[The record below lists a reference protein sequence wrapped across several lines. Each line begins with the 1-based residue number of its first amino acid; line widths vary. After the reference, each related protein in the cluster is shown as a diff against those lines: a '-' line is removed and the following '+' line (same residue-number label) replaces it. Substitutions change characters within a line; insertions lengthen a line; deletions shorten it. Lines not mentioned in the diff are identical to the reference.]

1 MEGKPVSFKV
11 TLWSKKN
18 SNERG
23 VGGREKEEVRRIS
36 VDSDVSTSFTYIT
49 EKLASVFPVLKSRPG
64 KVTWIDSD
72 GESITVRTDEELL
85 IALTEM
91 EGPVYKLDVEY
102 VGGGGDEKMDFGFG
116 FANATAAPPASE
128 EAGNTSGEEHPGV
141 VCDGCDKT
149 IRGFRYKCVQ
159 CPDYDLCGKCETK
172 GLHSGHNMMRI
183 SAPDLVWPQHFFRR
197 LVKLHDRMNRRA
209 ASANGGATGQDDPTA
224 ADVGEEEPRLPPG
237 GSCRAPRPQGPG
249 RHQGG
254 GAGRQGHHGGR
265 NPFSPPTA
273 GAPHQGGAFRPP
285 FAGPWAGPSG
295 WAGGCGRGNPG
306 AKWFD
311 AMMKGW
317 TGGTQGFPGTCD
329 INATLDPNTTPTTGT
344 PEDPHQAAHKA
355 ATEAAAAA
363 HQAAAGAAKDAA
375 QAAHQAASAA
385 AAAAAANGQAPPGTT
400 NAEFLANIG
409 QMVAAAL
416 DPMGINVQ
424 VDIETPEGGRAT
436 AASTTTRT
444 TKTTTQNNLGAA
456 TGGEES
462 TTSSSSTSS
471 SNMSSMNSNNQE
483 ANATTGAESDIDKAK
498 EEAQTR
504 ATEESEKVTGEVK
517 AASPQEEAA
526 EQRQQD
532 NAAEAA
538 AADSD
543 EFEWTVLNSE
553 AGDEDSKQNVASGG
567 MAEPAAPSGKEV
579 IIPIEVEGSRKKSVT
594 LDGATNGGVLYPE
607 LPSTEGSK
615 VTNPEDN
622 KKDQK
627 ENEEKP
633 NAPPAVEV
641 AQHPDPRI
649 QVALQAMLNM
659 GFRNDGGWLTQL
671 LEAKNGDIGK
681 ALDVLQPV
689 SASSTIRRN

>member
-1 MEGKPVSFKV
+1 
-11 TLWSKKN
+11 
-18 SNERG
+18 
-23 VGGREKEEVRRIS
+23 
-36 VDSDVSTSFTYIT
+36 
-49 EKLASVFPVLKSRPG
+49 
-64 KVTWIDSD
+64 
-72 GESITVRTDEELL
+72 
-85 IALTEM
+85 
-91 EGPVYKLDVEY
+91 
-102 VGGGGDEKMDFGFG
+102 
-116 FANATAAPPASE
+116 
-128 EAGNTSGEEHPGV
+128 
-141 VCDGCDKT
+141 
-149 IRGFRYKCVQ
+149 
-159 CPDYDLCGKCETK
+159 
-172 GLHSGHNMMRI
+172 
-183 SAPDLVWPQHFFRR
+183 
-197 LVKLHDRMNRRA
+197 
-209 ASANGGATGQDDPTA
+209 
-224 ADVGEEEPRLPPG
+224 
-237 GSCRAPRPQGPG
+237 
-249 RHQGG
+249 
-254 GAGRQGHHGGR
+254 
-265 NPFSPPTA
+265 
-273 GAPHQGGAFRPP
+273 
-285 FAGPWAGPSG
+285 
-295 WAGGCGRGNPG
+295 
-306 AKWFD
+306 
-311 AMMKGW
+311 MKGW

-363 HQAAAGAAKDAA
+363 HQAAA
-375 QAAHQAASAA
+375 AA
-385 AAAAAANGQAPPGTT
+385 AATNGQAPPGTT

-409 QMVAAAL
+409 QMVAAAP

-567 MAEPAAPSGKEV
+567 MAEPAGPSGKEV

-615 VTNPEDN
+615 VTNSEDD
-622 KKDQK
+622 KK

-689 SASSTIRRN
+689 SASATIRRN